1 MYSEKVEAI
10 YEVLEK
16 IYRNHDIPF
25 YPSVLRMTA
34 QVLLE
39 KLEVIDEEFQV
50 MLKEKDLETVE
61 KVPF

>member
-1 MYSEKVEAI
+1 MYSEKIEAI
-10 YEVLEK
+10 YGVLEK

-25 YPSVLRMTA
+25 YPSVLRMMA

-39 KLEVIDEEFQV
+39 KLENIEEEFHVLQ
-50 MLKEKDLETVE
+50 MEKEAETQE

>member
-16 IYRNHDIPF
+16 IYRNHEIPF

-39 KLEVIDEEFQV
+39 KLEAVEEEFHVLQ
-50 MLKEKDLETVE
+50 MEKEAETQE

>member
-10 YEVLEK
+10 YGVLEK

-25 YPSVLRMTA
+25 YPSVLRITA

-39 KLEVIDEEFQV
+39 KLEAVEEEFHV
-50 MLKEKDLETVE
+50 MQMEKEAETQE

>member
-39 KLEVIDEEFQV
+39 KLENIEEEFHV
-50 MLKEKDLETVE
+50 MQMEKELETQE

>member
-10 YEVLEK
+10 YQVLEK

-34 QVLLE
+34 QVLMD
-39 KLEVIDEEFQV
+39 KLEVIDEEFHVIQ
-50 MLKEKDLETVE
+50 MEKSAETVE

>member
-1 MYSEKVEAI
+1 MYSQKVEAI

-34 QVLLE
+34 QVLMD
-39 KLEVIDEEFQV
+39 KLEVIEEEFHVLQ
-50 MLKEKDLETVE
+50 MEKEAETQE

>member
-10 YEVLEK
+10 YQVLEK
-16 IYRNHDIPF
+16 IYKNHSLPF

-34 QVLLE
+34 QVLMD
-39 KLEVIDEEFQV
+39 KLEVIDEEFHV
-50 MLKEKDLETVE
+50 MQMEKEAETQE

>member
-50 MLKEKDLETVE
+50 MLKEKDLETAD

>member
-1 MYSEKVEAI
+1 MYSEKIEAI
-10 YEVLEK
+10 YGVLEK

-34 QVLLE
+34 QVLMD
-39 KLEVIDEEFQV
+39 KLEVIEEEFHVLQ
-50 MLKEKDLETVE
+50 MEKEAETQE